1 MHLYSLFSSTNISVY
16 FRWLVVCLFLLCLTL
31 EFGFCRDSSRR
42 STSTQKRFRADQS
55 ALMYGINVAVCRL
68 DDLLNKKLSLVSR
81 GSWAVAKD
89 VSAASCP
96 RILPIP
102 LIPFPSYFVGSLDTQ
117 RGRGKVG
124 SLPNGGITFCCRWG
138 AAPAGAERGQWHRM
152 RPSLAVGMSL
162 TPSGQRVHPSAGH

>member
-1 MHLYSLFSSTNISVY
+1 MFLHLYSLFSSANISVY

-81 GSWAVAKD
+81 ESWAVAKD

-102 LIPFPSYFVGSLDTQ
+102 LIPFSSYFREALCRVIRHPERARQSRIPPEWRHYFLLPLGSSAS
-117 RGRGKVG
+117 RR
-124 SLPNGGITFCCRWG
+124 R
-138 AAPAGAERGQWHRM
+138 A
-152 RPSLAVGMSL
+152 RPVA
-162 TPSGQRVHPSAGH
+162 